1 MALPIKF
8 RGDTIEMILQLRQ
21 KNAVITSLED
31 QYALPLT
38 YQIDVYLPNDPVLQP
53 SGAVVASTLNVGE
66 ITVLDATLT
75 SIKAVFIPTKTANCL
90 VTSSAAVDVK
100 VTDTTVVPNKVTTF
114 EAVKVLQIKD
124 RENL

>member
-21 KNAVITSLED
+21 LNQIIPQITD
-31 QYALPLT
+31 QFSLPLT
-38 YQIDVYLPNDPVLQP
+38 YQIDVYLPNDPTLQP

-66 ITVLDATLT
+66 ITVIDANLST
-75 SIKAVFIPTKTANCL
+75 IKATFVPTKTANCL
-90 VTSSAAVDVK
+90 VTATAAVDVK
-100 VTDTTVVPNKVTTF
+100 VTDLVVTPNKVTTF
-114 EAVKVLQIKD
+114 EKVKVLQIKD